1 MDLFPK
7 VFRTEGDFAEFDSSR
22 IIESIIKE
30 TGMSEANA
38 NKITELVARRI
49 ISSGIQFLSGPH
61 IREIVCSILSEQH
74 FENERKLYTRIGIP
88 LMDYEKILETGF
100 DRHPEKIINP
110 EKIHNWAANRI
121 SEEYA
126 HLKILTSEESAA
138 HLSGDLH
145 IHKLRY
151 FDLRPLTQMWDPR
164 IILDHGLPPIKNFI
178 PCCKLKPASNLKE
191 AINHLVKWLAL
202 TQNEF
207 CGNQGF
213 NYLTMF
219 LSPYAKGVN
228 DSDLIL
234 AMTNLIY
241 ELNHLSV
248 MTGSTISSSSVLTC
262 PTVLEPSLKAPVLS
276 KTRDHYEE
284 YYEECLKLFNALTIA
299 FKEGD
304 DNKNPFKSPKHEIV
318 LNNIWLDKFN
328 DAYLNVW
335 DEIDTMKTPI
345 LINSNINSL
354 NDKNRESLSSIN
366 FINSGILQEICIN
379 LPRFAY
385 VSKDEANFLEIVDTN
400 MKISSQILLKK
411 YEIIKKRL
419 ELKHL
424 PLCSGII
431 NNKKLYNLEDQHL
444 SISFIGLNEAVK
456 FLTDFEL
463 HEHSDAFNF
472 GKKIL
477 SEMNKICLESSK
489 KNNMSYVLSE
499 NISKK
504 APFRFA
510 KLDLKHFPKI
520 AIPQSSGDTFYYTN
534 SAHFKKDAEIDVIE
548 KVKKQEEYQIFI
560 QNGAIEYISLNELK
574 RSNLTLVDFI
584 KKIFI
589 PSKLAS
595 LKFNS

>member
-7 VFRTEGDFAEFDSSR
+7 VFRTEGDLAEFESSR
-22 IIESIIKE
+22 IFNSIIEE
-30 TGMSEANA
+30 TGMSEIDA
-38 NKITELVARRI
+38 NKITKLVVRRI
-49 ISSGIQFLSGPH
+49 ISSGIKFLSGPH

-74 FENERKLYTRIGIP
+74 FEEERKLYTRIGIP
-88 LMDYEKILETGF
+88 LMDYEKILEKGF
-100 DRHPEKIINP
+100 NGHPEKIVNP

-151 FDLRPLTQMWDPR
+151 FDLRPLTQIWDPR
-164 IILDHGLPPIKNFI
+164 IIFENGLPPMNNFI
-178 PCCKLKPASNLKE
+178 PCCKLIPASNLKE
-191 AINHLVKWLAL
+191 AINHLVKWLTL

-207 CGNQGF
+207 CGNQGY

-219 LSPYAKGVN
+219 LSPYVKGIN
-228 DSDLIL
+228 DSDLRL

-248 MTGSTISSSSVLTC
+248 MTGSTISSSSILAC
-262 PTVLEPSLKAPVLS
+262 PSIVEPFLKVPIMS
-276 KTRDHYEE
+276 ETKE
-284 YYEECLKLFNALTIA
+284 YYEEYQEECLRLFNALTLA
-299 FKEGD
+299 FIKGD
-304 DNKNPFKSPKHEIV
+304 DNNNSFKSPKHEVI
-318 LNNIWLDKFN
+318 LSDIWLDKFN

-335 DEIDTMKTPI
+335 EEIDTMKTPI
-345 LINSNINSL
+345 LINSNFNSL
-354 NDKNRESLSSIN
+354 NSNEIESISS
-366 FINSGILQEICIN
+366 GTLQEVCIN

-385 VSKDEANFLEIVDTN
+385 ISKDETDYLEIVESK
-400 MKISSQILLKK
+400 MRISFQILSKK
-411 YEIIKKRL
+411 HNIIKNRL
-419 ELKHL
+419 KSKHI
-424 PLCSGII
+424 PLCSSKI
-431 NNKKLYNLEDQHL
+431 NNKQLYDLDNQQL

-456 FLTDFEL
+456 FLTNYEL
-463 HEHSDAFNF
+463 HENSDAFNF

-477 SEMNKICLESSK
+477 SEMHKICLKFSK
-489 KNNMSYVLSE
+489 ENNLSYILSE

-534 SAHFKKDAEIDVIE
+534 SIHFKDDAEIDVID
-548 KVKKQEEYQIFI
+548 KVKKQEEYQFFI
-560 QNGAIEYISLNELK
+560 QNGATTYISLNDLK
-574 RSNLTLVDFI
+574 RTNLTLLEFI

-595 LKFNS
+595 LKFI